1 MGWMPRVTSTIF
13 PANVGDYCIRLLSF
27 DLEGRIERV
36 FGIHK
41 NAIRFA
47 LQI

>member
-1 MGWMPRVTSTIF
+1 MGWMSRITSTIF
-13 PANVGDYCIRLLSF
+13 PTNVGDYCIRLLSF
-27 DLEGRIERV
+27 DLEGRNESV